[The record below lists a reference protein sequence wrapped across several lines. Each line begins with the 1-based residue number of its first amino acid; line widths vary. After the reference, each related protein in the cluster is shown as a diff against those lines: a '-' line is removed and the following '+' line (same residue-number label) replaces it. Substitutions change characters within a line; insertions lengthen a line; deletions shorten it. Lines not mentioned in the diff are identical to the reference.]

1 MKNTAIKPCIFEFN
15 NVTIT
20 RIFKTA
26 FNIIELLMH
35 KISKSSNISNLEKT
49 VEINKVCF

>member
-26 FNIIELLMH
+26 FIIELLMH
-35 KISKSSNISNLEKT
+35 KISKSSNIWNLEKT

>member
-26 FNIIELLMH
+26 FNYGTP
-35 KISKSSNISNLEKT
+35 NA
-49 VEINKVCF
+49 